1 VTALEPYL
9 RPTEF
14 IDSDHPDVVA
24 YARDAVGSATDP
36 VNRAIALYYRVRDD
50 LRYQPYRFSLHP
62 EDMTASS
69 ALARGEAFCVPKA
82 VLLAAGG
89 RAVGL
94 PTRLGFAAV
103 RNHLTTEKLRESLG
117 TDMFYWHGYMEFLLD
132 GRWIKATPAFNLT
145 LCEKAGVKPL
155 EFDGR
160 NDSIFHEY
168 DTAGRRHME
177 YVEDYGQYDDL
188 PLERMTRELR
198 AAYPHLDMN
207 VPGDFEAEIEEERHE

>member
-1 VTALEPYL
+1 MTALEPYL

-36 VNRAIALYYRVRDD
+36 VDRAIALYYRVRDD

-89 RAVGL
+89 RAVGI

-188 PLERMTRELR
+188 PLERMTRELM

>member
-1 VTALEPYL
+1 MSALEPYL
-9 RPTEF
+9 RPTDF
-14 IDSDHPDVVA
+14 IDADHPDVAA

-36 VNRAIALYYRVRDD
+36 IDQAIALYHRVRDD
-50 LRYQPYRFSLHP
+50 VRYQPYRFSLHP

-89 RAVGL
+89 RVVGI

-117 TDMFYWHGYMEFLLD
+117 TDMFYWHGYMEFHLD
-132 GRWIKATPAFNLT
+132 GRWVKATPAFNLS

-160 NDSIFHEY
+160 SDSIFHEY
-168 DTAGRRHME
+168 DAAGRRHME
-177 YVEDYGQYDDL
+177 YVEDYGQYADL
-188 PLERMTRELR
+188 PLERMTRELT

-207 VPGDFEAEIEEERHE
+207 VPGDFEVEIEEERHG